1 MKAFLWELIQASI
14 VAAMF
19 GFPFIFYFWSM
30 TP

>member
-1 MKAFLWELIQASI
+1 MKRFLWELIQASI

-19 GFPFIFYFWSM
+19 ALPFALYFWGM

>member
-1 MKAFLWELIQASI
+1 MKRFLRELIQASI

-19 GFPFIFYFWSM
+19 ALPFALYFWGM